1 MQNIEIIY
9 KDNKYIFPV
18 NVTLLEISEQFKHE
32 YKYDIIIASVNNKI
46 TELNKTLDRDATIK
60 FYDLTSLLGSRVYER
75 GLVYLYIKAVKD
87 VLKSEVIIKHS
98 IDKGIYTQIV
108 NDIKVT
114 EDDIN
119 AITDYMNKLINLSIS
134 FERLSVSRIDAI
146 NYFESINRFDKADS
160 LKYISNTFV
169 NLYKFDSLYDYFYGE
184 MPINT
189 SYLKWF
195 SLTKVNSHGI
205 ILTFPNIYFNSQIIP
220 YVHHEKIFLEFKRK
234 HEWSELFKLDSMAD
248 LNKIVSQS
256 KIKELIYICEVEQ
269 NGRLLDIARNINS
282 NQDIKVVL
290 ITGPS
295 SSGKTTTSKKLS
307 LYLKS
312 MGLKPQSLSLDD
324 YFIDRDKMIPLENGK
339 YDFENIDAIDLDLFN
354 EQLVKILNKEEV
366 LLPEFNFITGKK
378 EYNNKRLKIDDKGIL
393 IIEGLH
399 ALNDEIAKNIDVK
412 NKYKIYISPLTGINL
427 DNHNRISTTDNRLLR
442 RLIRDNQSRGY
453 SASVT
458 LARWQDVRIGEEK
471 YVFPYQDKADIVFNT
486 SLLYE
491 FGILRLYAEPLLFSI
506 DEEDPYYGEAIRLL
520 NILKNTLPIMG
531 DDIPLDS
538 IIREFIGNSF
548 FRE

>member
-1 MQNIEIIY
+1 
-9 KDNKYIFPV
+9 
-18 NVTLLEISEQFKHE
+18 
-32 YKYDIIIASVNNKI
+32 
-46 TELNKTLDRDATIK
+46 
-60 FYDLTSLLGSRVYER
+60 
-75 GLVYLYIKAVKD
+75 
-87 VLKSEVIIKHS
+87 
-98 IDKGIYTQIV
+98 
-108 NDIKVT
+108 
-114 EDDIN
+114 
-119 AITDYMNKLINLSIS
+119 MNKLINLSIS

-220 YVHHEKIFLEFKRK
+220 YIHHEKIFLEFKRK
-234 HEWSELFKLDSMAD
+234 HEWSELFKLDNMAD

-399 ALNDEIAKNIDVK
+399 ALNDEIAKNIESK
-412 NKYKIYISPLTGINL
+412 HKYKIYISPLTGINL
-427 DNHNRISTTDNRLLR
+427 DNHNRMSTTDNRLLR